1 MTQRVTD
8 EQARYV
14 EGGLVFPGSVPTS
27 IDLAADLLDAR
38 AEIEQLRATVE
49 LLEGE
54 VKAAE
59 TRSGM
64 ANVIEQ
70 YEAQLKAQRARPVGG
85 EMTWH
90 KKLVKMDAC
99 IEAVEW
105 AKPYKTFTAAWNDC
119 ERGDWMLWL
128 AGRSGV
134 DRKIVVFAACQCARL
149 ALKYVTKGEGR
160 PLRCIETT
168 EAWTRGEATLE
179 EVLAARQ
186 GTNASAASYAASAA
200 DAAAYAAYAAEAASD
215 AASAA
220 SDAADASAA
229 ASYAA
234 SDAADATRT
243 KTLRKCAVIV
253 RKTITPR
260 MIRWGEGKP

>member
-1 MTQRVTD
+1 
-8 EQARYV
+8 
-14 EGGLVFPGSVPTS
+14 
-27 IDLAADLLDAR
+27 
-38 AEIEQLRATVE
+38 
-49 LLEGE
+49 
-54 VKAAE
+54 
-59 TRSGM
+59 
-64 ANVIEQ
+64 
-70 YEAQLKAQRARPVGG
+70 
-85 EMTWH
+85 MTWH

-168 EAWTRGEATLE
+168 EAWTRGDATLE
-179 EVLAARQ
+179 EVLAARRAAY
-186 GTNASAASYAASAA
+186 ASADAAAY
-200 DAAAYAAYAAEAASD
+200 DAAAYAAYASAASAD
-215 AASAA
+215 AAAYDAAAYDAAASATYDSAASAA
-220 SDAADASAA
+220 SAS
-229 ASYAA
+229 
-234 SDAADATRT
+234 ADATRT

-260 MIRWGEGKP
+260 MIRWEEGKP